1 MGGLV
6 KGGVALPVIICPT
19 TTTEREEKRESNLG
33 GSLLTVNKGGEK
45 VIRDPFGLQIANR
58 NLVFVPVIHT
68 FL

>member
-33 GSLLTVNKGGEK
+33 GSLLTVNKGEGYQRS
-45 VIRDPFGLQIANR
+45 IWLANS
-58 NLVFVPVIHT
+58 
-68 FL
+68 